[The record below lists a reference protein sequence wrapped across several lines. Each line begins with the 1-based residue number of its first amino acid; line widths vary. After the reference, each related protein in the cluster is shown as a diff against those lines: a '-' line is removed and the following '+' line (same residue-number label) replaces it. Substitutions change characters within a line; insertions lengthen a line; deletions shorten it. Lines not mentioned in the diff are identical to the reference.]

1 MREVH
6 AILATIAISSI
17 MHAFN
22 EALVL
27 SRAPAEAA
35 FMFLLMGRLAIAAAS
50 VSIHKRLSSDET
62 GVDPLFNVFITV
74 VVPVAVHQFWT

>member
-22 EALVL
+22 EAMVL

-35 FMFLLMGRLAIAAAS
+35 LMFVWIGRCAIGVATIAA
-50 VSIHKRLSSDET
+50 HKRLTNDKT
-62 GVDPLFNVFITV
+62 GVDPLFTVFIAI

>member
-1 MREVH
+1 MREIH

-17 MHAFN
+17 MHTFN

-35 FMFLLMGRLAIAAAS
+35 FMFLLIGRLTIAAAS
-50 VSIHKRLSSDET
+50 VSIHKRLSNDKT
-62 GVDPLFNVFITV
+62 GVNPLFNIFISI
-74 VVPVAVHQFWT
+74 VVPLAVHQFWT